1 MHSEYIKAL
10 FSLLHLMGKI
20 WSVIQQPCFKK
31 NIETKTWIY
40 GYIAVVRW
48 MQLLYTGGNLQG
60 DIDGILT
67 GCLAY
72 VLLCEPKTI
81 HTVAV
86 HFS

>member
-1 MHSEYIKAL
+1 MVSDSAAVL
-10 FSLLHLMGKI
+10 
-20 WSVIQQPCFKK
+20 Q
-31 NIETKTWIY
+31 ETHRNKDLDIL
-40 GYIAVVRW
+40 GYISVVRS

-86 HFS
+86 YFS

>member
-1 MHSEYIKAL
+1 MS
-10 FSLLHLMGKI
+10 
-20 WSVIQQPCFKK
+20 
-31 NIETKTWIY
+31 
-40 GYIAVVRW
+40 VVRW
-48 MQLLYTGGNLQG
+48 MQLLYTGGNLEG